1 MKINWKS
8 KLSSRKFWVAVIG
21 LVTSI
26 MMVFGAGESDASK
39 ISAAITALGS
49 VVSYIL
55 GESIVDAGRNN
66 DQQNGEENSK

>member
-21 LVTSI
+21 LITSI
-26 MMVFGAGESDASK
+26 MMVFDAGESDVSK
-39 ISAAITALGS
+39 ITAAITALGS

-55 GESIVDAGRNN
+55 GESIVDASKNN
-66 DQQNGEENSK
+66 DQQNGEEANK